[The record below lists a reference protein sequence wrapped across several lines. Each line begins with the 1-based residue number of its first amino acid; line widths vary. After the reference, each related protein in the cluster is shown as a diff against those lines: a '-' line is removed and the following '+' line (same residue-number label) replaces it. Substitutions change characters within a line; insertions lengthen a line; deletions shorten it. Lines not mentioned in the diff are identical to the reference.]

1 MFTIYG
7 GKTEFNQWDQG
18 QRVTNPNMVVGDKVR
33 FWNATGETHPMIAY
47 LHEGVVVADVPN
59 DLLQNACPIV
69 VELCGKPECQGR
81 FTVNFVSD
89 KKPDG
94 YIFID
99 NTHCE
104 PVTPSAG
111 GVSSWND
118 LTDKPFY
125 KESNKTVIEWDGNTA
140 GHEEATISIENGFTM
155 WCISGSVP
163 TVEELQS
170 AELEIL
176 YGGEVMSG
184 KASDLGQCL
193 EIGSVYFVAGGMA
206 MIAKEPV
213 VFEHENGF
221 TITFPKAGVYSML
234 SEGTYVKKLTY
245 GTETIKT
252 IDPEFLPAK
261 GTFVVN
267 LFHSYENGTW
277 TSDKTA
283 EEIVKA
289 VRRGEAVQCVET
301 NDDGINGA
309 IWQLQSVN
317 DYIDISSMMPEY
329 TPHYVAT
336 FNRFEVFEG
345 NCRCQYL
352 SINHDGTIYASNQK
366 TFDIF
371 DDN

>member
-47 LHEGVVVADVPN
+47 MHEGVVVADVPN

-104 PVTPSAG
+104 PVTPSGSG

-125 KESNKTVIEWDGNTA
+125 KEQETILDGTFEFVGTNGLYIGQIKDGNFNLENGKSYTVIWDGEAYQCVATTIEGATA
-140 GHEEATISIENGFTM
+140 IGNLGIVGQADTGEPFYVVTIGENRVFGTLDTAAT
-155 WCISGSVP
+155 
-163 TVEELQS
+163 
-170 AELEIL
+170 
-176 YGGEVMSG
+176 
-184 KASDLGQCL
+184 
-193 EIGSVYFVAGGMA
+193 
-206 MIAKEPV
+206 
-213 VFEHENGF
+213 H
-221 TITFPKAGVYSML
+221 TIKVC
-234 SEGTYVKKLTY
+234 
-245 GTETIKT
+245 TETIHT

-289 VRRGEAVQCVET
+289 VRQGEAVQCVET
-301 NDDGINGA
+301 NDDGIHGA

-329 TPHYVAT
+329 TPYYEAT

-352 SINHDGTIYASNQK
+352 SINHDGTIYASKWK
-366 TFDIF
+366 TFFIEDE
-371 DDN
+371 